1 MAEKLEYAGDYLIEK
16 LELVTSAGVVVDL
29 RSLYLGLTLY
39 EDLFSLTVIT
49 GFSPRI
55 FVSKK

>member
-29 RSLYLGLTLY
+29 RSLYL
-39 EDLFSLTVIT
+39 
-49 GFSPRI
+49 
-55 FVSKK
+55 